1 MPVQPCQLGFWPTT
15 KVGPNGRADSFVDA
29 RYLENSAVLATF
41 SIRKQRR
48 LLGGSH
54 GEGR

>member
-1 MPVQPCQLGFWPTT
+1 MNELRIAGWSGIRFSVFSVIVIP
-15 KVGPNGRADSFVDA
+15 
-29 RYLENSAVLATF
+29 VLATF